1 MSTMKW
7 AGSAEG
13 TLGIGFLAAIP
24 ADEGG
29 IASEC
34 VGFRGFPG
42 LGQFTDMPGVVVR
55 IGA

>member
-29 IASEC
+29 IALEC

-42 LGQFTDMPGVVVR
+42 FGQFTDMPGVVVR